1 MEFQIIYVYFDFHRI
16 WGFYRISLFNIMFCI
31 VMDTIQIGKTLEE
44 WFISL
49 GLSGDYAVFLKTII
63 SLIAIFLLAY
73 VANYVTKKLL
83 LAYIRRWIK
92 KSETVWDDILL
103 EQKLLDRL
111 ANYAPALI
119 IYNMVPAAMV
129 NYPGTIGSIQAA
141 ISIVMILLAVLVI
154 DALLNVF
161 HEIFKT
167 FPISRDVSIR
177 GYIQVSKIIVY
188 FIGGILMLSVILNE
202 SPMIFL
208 TGLGAMAAVL
218 LLVFKDT
225 ILGFVASIQLSAND
239 MVRIGDWIEMPSHNA
254 DGSVI
259 EITLNTVKV
268 RNWDQTITTVP
279 TYALVA
285 NSFYNWRGMS
295 ESGGRRIKRSIN
307 IDMRSVGFCTPE
319 MLAKFGEIRVLRSY
333 ISEKEQELKEY
344 NEAQGIDDTVTVN
357 KRRQTNIG
365 VFRKY
370 IELYLRNHP
379 KIHQDMTF
387 LVRHMQS
394 GPTGIPIEIYV
405 FSKEQAWPVY
415 EGVQADIFDH
425 ILSVIPEFGLRVF
438 QNPTGDDFRNLARD

>member
-1 MEFQIIYVYFDFHRI
+1 MEFQIFCVYFDFHKVKELCVI
-16 WGFYRISLFNIMFCI
+16 HLFNVILCI
-31 VMDTIQIGKTLEE
+31 IMDTMQIGKYLEE

-49 GLSGDYAVFLKTII
+49 GLSGDYAVFLKTLII
-63 SLIAIFLLAY
+63 LLAIFFLAY
-73 VANYVTKKLL
+73 IANYITKKLL
-83 LAYIRRWIK
+83 LVYIRRLVRK
-92 KSETVWDDILL
+92 TETVWDDILL

-119 IYNMVPAAMV
+119 VYSMVPAALV
-129 NYPGTIGSIQAA
+129 DYPGTIGPIQAA

-154 DALLNVF
+154 DALLNAF
-161 HEIFKT
+161 HEIYKS
-167 FPISRDVSIR
+167 FPVSRDVSIR
-177 GYIQVSKIIVY
+177 GYIQVGKIIVY
-188 FIGGILMLSVILNE
+188 FIGGILILSVILDE

-254 DGSVI
+254 DGPVI

-307 IDMRSVGFCTPE
+307 IDMKSVGFCTPE
-319 MLAKFGEIRVLRSY
+319 MLEKFGKIRVLESY
-333 ISEKEQELKEY
+333 IREKEEELREY
-344 NEAQGIDDTVTVN
+344 NEAHSIDDTVTVN

-379 KIHQDMTF
+379 KIHQNMTF
-387 LVRHMQS
+387 LVRHLQPT
-394 GPTGIPIEIYV
+394 PTGIPIEIYV
-405 FSKEQAWPVY
+405 FSKEQAWAVY

-425 ILSVIPEFGLRVF
+425 ILSVIPEFGLSVF
-438 QNPTGDDFRNLARD
+438 QNPTGDDFRSLARD